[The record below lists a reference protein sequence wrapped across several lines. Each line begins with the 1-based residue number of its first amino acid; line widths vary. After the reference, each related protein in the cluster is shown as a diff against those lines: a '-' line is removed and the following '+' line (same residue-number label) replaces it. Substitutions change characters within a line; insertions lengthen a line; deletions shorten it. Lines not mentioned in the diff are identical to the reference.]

1 MYYLFWP
8 AGRIAAILFVILY
21 KRFDG
26 IKYIL
31 ATQQAFSSVSIL
43 KKRVCIYFAYS
54 KISFFVL
61 LFSLS

>member
-43 KKRVCIYFAYS
+43 KKMFVY
-54 KISFFVL
+54 VL
-61 LFSLS
+61 LKVK